1 MKISVKRKNE
11 SVTRFVP
18 RDKPAMPLMDA
29 VELAMVRHR
38 DALEYLRDK

>member
-11 SVTRFVP
+11 SVTKFVH

-29 VELAMVRHR
+29 VELAMVRHK

>member
-1 MKISVKRKNE
+1 MSVKISVKRINE
-11 SVTRFVP
+11 SRFVP
-18 RDKPAMPLMDA
+18 LEKPAMSLMDA